1 MCHKAYYAPW
11 QDLEP
16 LKLPTCLYLI
26 TGLPYNT
33 FTHSSTNCSYLVQGY
48 LYYATVQLHHVCI
61 VCNKLLT
68 APVPVIIHTEYS
80 LRTSSL
86 GAWIKEAMLLLYYH
100 RWFLTSLS
108 ILDNNTLTI
117 TISAL
122 LGWQIHPYR
131 MWSIIICHGM
141 TCFYHI
147 AKSVHGNFQ
156 ILMIS
161 LLFCNICCP

>member
-1 MCHKAYYAPW
+1 MFVFDYRIALQYFH
-11 QDLEP
+11 P
-16 LKLPTCLYLI
+16 LIYKLFISCTRLSPLY
-26 TGLPYNT
+26 
-33 FTHSSTNCSYLVQGY
+33 HS
-48 LYYATVQLHHVCI
+48 TVTSCVC

-108 ILDNNTLTI
+108 ILDNNTLAI
-117 TISAL
+117 AISVL
-122 LGWQIHPYR
+122 LGQQIHPYR
-131 MWSIIICHGM
+131 MWSIIICHTSYGM
-141 TCFYHI
+141 TTCFYHI
-147 AKSVHGNFQ
+147 AKSVHGHFQ

-161 LLFCNICCP
+161 LPFCNICCP